1 MASER
6 KLHNKTNHEITC
18 ESSGLSAY
26 YVIDSADE
34 GSYEICYFDGEE
46 LESYNIN
53 DFIGGQI
60 LEVPELSMWTEI
72 DDGTK
77 LRFTIKN
84 VRMKVIDASYDPS
97 WEEVKGDDGFY
108 ASSFPTVTEME

>member
-34 GSYEICYFDGEE
+34 GSYEICYF
-46 LESYNIN
+46 
-53 DFIGGQI
+53 
-60 LEVPELSMWTEI
+60 
-72 DDGTK
+72 
-77 LRFTIKN
+77 
-84 VRMKVIDASYDPS
+84 VI
-97 WEEVKGDDGFY
+97 
-108 ASSFPTVTEME
+108 SFVV